1 MTYLLV
7 ALLIFAATATLV
19 LAMTLRKK
27 EQGTQSLRDR
37 IGIQEPR
44 GQGRTSGGMALA
56 IERDTRMSAMPF
68 FDRLLRKMSIARGL
82 ELLLY
87 QSGSSMRV
95 GMFLLIMA
103 AGAMIA
109 YLVGYVVFTR
119 LLHALVFMVVGGVAP
134 LLILHHKKS
143 VRMRAFSEEFPD
155 ALDLLVSALRAG
167 ISFSSAMQIVAD
179 ESPEPIRSEFAIVV
193 EEQALGLELREALTN
208 MANRVDSLDLKF
220 FVTAV
225 VLQRDTGGNLTE
237 VLDNTSRL
245 IRDRFRI
252 LGDIQTFTAQGRLTG
267 AILTCLPLGLAIF
280 MVIVAPEYFHKM
292 WDLPS
297 GRAVLGF
304 GAFMQ
309 LLGSLAIRQIVNIKV

>member
-1 MTYLLV
+1 MIYLFV
-7 ALLIFAATATLV
+7 SLLLFAATAAIVVALN
-19 LAMTLRKK
+19 LRKQ
-27 EQGTQSLRDR
+27 EQGTRSLRDR
-37 IGIQEPR
+37 IGAHDA
-44 GQGRTSGGMALA
+44 QGRGRMGGGAALA

-68 FDRLLRKMSIARGL
+68 FDRMLRKMTIARGL

-87 QSGSSMRV
+87 QAGSSMRV

-109 YLVGYVVFTR
+109 YLVGYVVFAR

-134 LLILHHKKS
+134 LLILYHKKS

-193 EEQALGLELREALTN
+193 EEQALGLEMREALTN
-208 MANRVDSLDLKF
+208 MANRVDSIDLKF
-220 FVTAV
+220 FATAV

-267 AILTCLPLGLAIF
+267 LILTCLPLALAIF
-280 MVIVAPEYFHKM
+280 MVIVAPDYFHTM
-292 WDLPS
+292 WDNPS

-304 GAFMQ
+304 GFLMQ
-309 LLGSLAIRQIVNIKV
+309 LLGSLAIRKIVNIKV

>member
-1 MTYLLV
+1 MIYLLV
-7 ALLIFAATATLV
+7 SLLIFGATATLV
-19 LAMTLRKK
+19 VALILQRREK
-27 EQGTQSLRDR
+27 GTASLRDR
-37 IGIQEPR
+37 IGAQDAKARI
-44 GQGRTSGGMALA
+44 RTSGGMALA
-56 IERDTRMSAMPF
+56 IERDTRMSSVPF
-68 FDRLLRKMSIARGL
+68 LDRILRRMTVARGL

-87 QSGSSMRV
+87 QAGSSMRV
-95 GMFLLIMA
+95 GMFLLIVA

-109 YLVGYVVFTR
+109 YLVGYVVFAR
-119 LLHALVFMVVGGVAP
+119 LLHALVFMVIGGVTP

-143 VRMRAFSEEFPD
+143 ARMRAFSEEFPD

-167 ISFSSAMQIVAD
+167 ISFSSALQIVAD

-193 EEQALGLELREALTN
+193 EEQALGLDLREALTN
-208 MANRVDSLDLKF
+208 MANRVDSIDLRF

-237 VLDNTSRL
+237 VLENTSRL

-267 AILTCLPLGLAIF
+267 VILTCLPLGLAIF
-280 MVIVAPEYFHKM
+280 MVFVAPEYFHKM

-304 GAFMQ
+304 GALMQ
-309 LLGSLAIRQIVNIKV
+309 VLGSLAIRKIVNIKV

>member
-1 MTYLLV
+1 MTYLFVSLLLFGATAAIVV
-7 ALLIFAATATLV
+7 ALN
-19 LAMTLRKK
+19 LRKQ
-27 EQGTQSLRDR
+27 EEGTRSLRDR
-37 IGIQEPR
+37 IG
-44 GQGRTSGGMALA
+44 GQDRNQARKGGGMALA
-56 IERDTRMSAMPF
+56 IERDTRMSAVPAL
-68 FDRLLRKMSIARGL
+68 DRLLRRVSVARSL

-87 QSGSSMRV
+87 QAGSSMRV
-95 GMFLLIMA
+95 GMFLMIMA

-119 LLHALVFMVVGGVAP
+119 LFHALAFMVVGGVAP

-143 VRMRAFSEEFPD
+143 ARMRAFSEEFPD

-193 EEQALGLELREALTN
+193 EEQALGLDLREALSN

-267 AILTCLPLGLAIF
+267 LILTCLPLALAIF
-280 MVIVAPEYFHKM
+280 MVIVAPDYFHTM
-292 WDLPS
+292 WDNPS

-304 GAFMQ
+304 GFLMQ
-309 LLGSLAIRQIVNIKV
+309 LLGSLAIRKIVNIKV

>member
-1 MTYLLV
+1 VPL
-7 ALLIFAATATLV
+7 
-19 LAMTLRKK
+19 
-27 EQGTQSLRDR
+27 
-37 IGIQEPR
+37 
-44 GQGRTSGGMALA
+44 
-56 IERDTRMSAMPF
+56 
-68 FDRLLRKMSIARGL
+68 FDRVLRRLSMARGL

-87 QSGSSMRV
+87 QAGVSMRV
-95 GMFLLIMA
+95 GMFLMVIA
-103 AGAMIA
+103 AGAMLA
-109 YLVGYVVFTR
+109 YFVGYIMFSR
-119 LLHALVFMVVGGVAP
+119 LLHALLFMVVGGVAP
-134 LLILHHKKS
+134 LLVVLHKKS
-143 VRMRAFSEEFPD
+143 VRMRAFTEEFPD

-193 EEQALGLELREALTN
+193 EEQALGLEMREALTN
-208 MANRVDSLDLKF
+208 MANRVDSIDLKF
-220 FVTAV
+220 FATAV

-267 AILTCLPLGLAIF
+267 AILTCLPLALAIF

-292 WDLPS
+292 WDHPT

-304 GAFMQ
+304 AAFMQ